1 MAKVT
6 MRQML
11 EAGVHFGHQTRYW
24 NPKMAPY
31 IFGDRNKIHIINL
44 EQTLPMFNDA
54 LNFAGKVAAK
64 GGKVMFV
71 GTKRPAQQAIRDE
84 AVRCKMPFVDQ
95 RWLGGMLTNFKT
107 IKQSV
112 RRLHD
117 IEKMEADGT
126 INRGGK
132 KEALMLTRELEKL
145 MKGLGGI
152 KDMRALPD
160 ALFVID
166 VGHESI
172 AIKEAKTLGIPVIG
186 IVDTNNSAD
195 NVDYIVPGNDDA
207 IRAIQLYTSAI
218 ADAVVEGHLV
228 AATNAEEMAAAAPK
242 PKAPAAKEAA
252 ADAKP
257 TAKVTKKAAP
267 AKSEDKPVE
276 AKAAVEKEAK
286 VAEKSPK
293 EEAPKKAP
301 AKEKVAEKPAPAKKV
316 APAKEKTKPEVKAEK
331 AAPAKT
337 VAPAKTEEKKE
348 KAPAAKKAPEK
359 KAPAKKAPTK
369 KAATKATGADDLKKI
384 EGIGPKIADTLNDAG
399 VKTFAE
405 LAKMD
410 RDAIKAILDTVSTL
424 KSKEPK
430 TWPQQAQLAADGKWD
445 ELKVLQDEL
454 MGGI

>member
-1 MAKVT
+1 
-6 MRQML
+6 ML

-54 LNFAGKVAAK
+54 LNFAGKIAAK

-71 GTKRPAQQAIRDE
+71 GTKRAAQQAIRDE

-117 IEKMEADGT
+117 IEKMEADGS

-152 KDMRALPD
+152 KDMRSLPD
-160 ALFVID
+160 ALFIVD

-172 AIKEAKTLGIPVIG
+172 AVQEAKTLGIPVIG

-228 AATNAEEMAAAAPK
+228 AATNAEEMAAAAPA
-242 PKAPAAKEAA
+242 PKAPAKAA
-252 ADAKP
+252 TDKADAKP
-257 TAKVTKKAAP
+257 TAKVTKKAVP
-267 AKSEDKPVE
+267 AKDVAS
-276 AKAAVEKEAK
+276 
-286 VAEKSPK
+286 AEK
-293 EEAPKKAP
+293 AAP
-301 AKEKVAEKPAPAKKV
+301 AKEVAPAEEKV
-316 APAKEKTKPEVKAEK
+316 APAKKEAAPKAEK
-331 AAPAKT
+331 AAPAEK
-337 VAPAKTEEKKE
+337 EE
-348 KAPAAKKAPEK
+348 AVK
-359 KAPAKKAPTK
+359 KAPAKKAAGK
-369 KAATKATGADDLKKI
+369 SDADDLKKI

-399 VKTFAE
+399 VTTFAK
-405 LAKMD
+405 LAGMD

-445 ELKVLQDEL
+445 ELKLLQDEL

>member
-1 MAKVT
+1 MWRPNPEEKSMAKVS

-54 LNFAGKVAAK
+54 LNFAGKIAAK

-71 GTKRPAQQAIRDE
+71 GTKRAAQTAIREE
-84 AVRCKMPFVDQ
+84 ATRCKMPFVDQ
-95 RWLGGMLTNFKT
+95 RWLGGMLTNYKT

-112 RRLHD
+112 RRMQE

-145 MKGLGGI
+145 NKGLGGI
-152 KDMRALPD
+152 KDMRSLPD
-160 ALFVID
+160 ALFIVD

-172 AIKEAKTLGIPVIG
+172 AVKEAKTLGIPVIG
-186 IVDTNNSAD
+186 VVDTNNSAE
-195 NVDYIVPGNDDA
+195 NVDYVIPGNDDA

-218 ADAVVEGHLV
+218 ADSVVEGHLA

-242 PKAPAAKEAA
+242 PKAAPKKAAAKPE
-252 ADAKP
+252 
-257 TAKVTKKAAP
+257 AKVTKKESPKAEAAP
-267 AKSEDKPVE
+267 AT
-276 AKAAVEKEAK
+276 
-286 VAEKSPK
+286 
-293 EEAPKKAP
+293 EEEAP
-301 AKEKVAEKPAPAKKV
+301 AKEEAT
-316 APAKEKTKPEVKAEK
+316 PAKE
-331 AAPAKT
+331 
-337 VAPAKTEEKKE
+337 
-348 KAPAAKKAPEK
+348 
-359 KAPAKKAPTK
+359 KAPAKKAAEKKEETPKK
-369 KAATKATGADDLKKI
+369 KAAPKKAAAKSIDADDLKKI
-384 EGIGPKIADTLNDAG
+384 EGIGPKIAEVLAENG
-399 VKTFAE
+399 VSTYAA

-410 RDAIKAILDTVSTL
+410 RDAVKAILDTVSTL

-430 TWPQQAQLAADGKWD
+430 TWPQQAALAADGKWE
-445 ELKVLQDEL
+445 ELEKLQDEL
-454 MGGI
+454 MGGV

>member
-44 EQTLPMFNDA
+44 EKTLPMFNDS
-54 LNFAGKVAAK
+54 LNFVGKLAAK

-71 GTKRPAQQAIRDE
+71 GTKRAAQAAIRDE
-84 AVRCKMPFVDQ
+84 ALRCKMPYVDQ

-117 IEKMEADGT
+117 IEKMQADGT

-132 KEALMLTRELEKL
+132 KEALMMTRELEKL
-145 MKGLGGI
+145 EKGLGGI
-152 KDMRALPD
+152 KNMRALPD
-160 ALFVID
+160 ALFIID

-172 AIKEAKTLGIPVIG
+172 AVKEAKTLGIPVIG
-186 IVDTNNSAD
+186 VVDTNNSAD
-195 NVDYIVPGNDDA
+195 NVDYIIPGNDDA

-218 ADAVVEGHLV
+218 ADSIIEGHLA
-228 AATNAEEMAAAAPK
+228 AATNAEEMAAAAP
-242 PKAPAAKEAA
+242 AS
-252 ADAKP
+252 
-257 TAKVTKKAAP
+257 KKAAP
-267 AKSEDKPVE
+267 
-276 AKAAVEKEAK
+276 KAEVKVTEKATPAS
-286 VAEKSPK
+286 AE
-293 EEAPKKAP
+293 EAP
-301 AKEKVAEKPAPAKKV
+301 AKE
-316 APAKEKTKPEVKAEK
+316 EVKKEAEPAEK
-331 AAPAKT
+331 A
-337 VAPAKTEEKKE
+337 E
-348 KAPAAKKAPEK
+348 
-359 KAPAKKAPTK
+359 
-369 KAATKATGADDLKKI
+369 ADDLKKI
-384 EGIGPKIADTLNDAG
+384 EGIGPKIAEVLGEAG
-399 VKTFAE
+399 VTTYAG

-430 TWPQQAQLAADGKWD
+430 TWPQQAALAADGKWD

-454 MGGI
+454 MGGV

>member
-1 MAKVT
+1 MAKVS

-54 LNFAGKVAAK
+54 LNFAGKIAAK

-71 GTKRPAQQAIRDE
+71 GTKRAAQTAIREE
-84 AVRCKMPFVDQ
+84 ATRCKMPFVDQ
-95 RWLGGMLTNFKT
+95 RWLGGMLTNYKT

-112 RRLHD
+112 RRMQE

-145 MKGLGGI
+145 NKGLGGI
-152 KDMRALPD
+152 KDMRSLPD
-160 ALFVID
+160 ALFIID

-172 AIKEAKTLGIPVIG
+172 AVKEAKTLGIPVIG
-186 IVDTNNSAD
+186 VVDTNNSAE
-195 NVDYIVPGNDDA
+195 NVDYVIPGNDDA

-218 ADAVVEGHLV
+218 ADSVVEGHLA

-242 PKAPAAKEAA
+242 SKAVPKKAEAKPEAKVTKKETSKAEAAPAAKEEAPAKEEPAA
-252 ADAKP
+252 E
-257 TAKVTKKAAP
+257 KKAAP
-267 AKSEDKPVE
+267 TK
-276 AKAAVEKEAK
+276 KEA
-286 VAEKSPK
+286 K
-293 EEAPKKAP
+293 EEAPKKAKAADKKETP
-301 AKEKVAEKPAPAKKV
+301 AAKK
-316 APAKEKTKPEVKAEK
+316 K
-331 AAPAKT
+331 AAPAKKA
-337 VAPAKTEEKKE
+337 AP
-348 KAPAAKKAPEK
+348 
-359 KAPAKKAPTK
+359 K
-369 KAATKATGADDLKKI
+369 KAAAKSKDGDDLKKI
-384 EGIGPKIADTLNDAG
+384 EGIGPKIADTLAEAG
-399 VKTFAE
+399 VTTFAA

-430 TWPQQAQLAADGKWD
+430 TWPQQAALAADGKWD
-445 ELKVLQDEL
+445 ELEKLQDDL
-454 MGGI
+454 MGGV

>member
-54 LNFAGKVAAK
+54 LNFAGKIAAK

-117 IEKMEADGT
+117 IEKMEADGS

-145 MKGLGGI
+145 MRGLGGI

-160 ALFVID
+160 ALFVVD

-195 NVDYIVPGNDDA
+195 DVEYIVPGNDDA

-242 PKAPAAKEAA
+242 PKAPAEAEVV

-257 TAKVTKKAAP
+257 SAKVTTKAAAPEVKKA
-267 AKSEDKPVE
+267 E
-276 AKAAVEKEAK
+276 
-286 VAEKSPK
+286 
-293 EEAPKKAP
+293 P
-301 AKEKVAEKPAPAKKV
+301 AKEAVTEVAKKDENK
-316 APAKEKTKPEVKAEK
+316 AEPAAKDVKEKAKPEAKAEK
-331 AAPAKT
+331 A
-337 VAPAKTEEKKE
+337 EEE
-348 KAPAAKKAPEK
+348 KAPAAKKASVK
-359 KAPAKKAPTK
+359 KASA
-369 KAATKATGADDLKKI
+369 ADDLKKI

-399 VKTFAE
+399 VKTFAG

-454 MGGI
+454 MGGV

>member
-44 EQTLPMFNDA
+44 EKTLPMFNDS
-54 LNFAGKVAAK
+54 LNFVGGLAAK
-64 GGKVMFV
+64 GGKIMFV
-71 GTKRPAQQAIRDE
+71 GTKRAAQAAIRDE
-84 AVRCKMPFVDQ
+84 ALRCKMPYVDQ

-132 KEALMLTRELEKL
+132 KEALMMTRELEKL
-145 MKGLGGI
+145 EKGLGGI
-152 KDMRALPD
+152 KNMRALPD
-160 ALFVID
+160 ALFIID
-166 VGHESI
+166 VGHEGI
-172 AIKEAKTLGIPVIG
+172 AVKEAKTLGIPVIG
-186 IVDTNNSAD
+186 VVDTNNSGD
-195 NVDYIVPGNDDA
+195 NVDYIIPGNDDA

-218 ADAVVEGHLV
+218 ADSVIEGHLA
-228 AATNAEEMAAAAPK
+228 AATNAEEMAAAAPAPKKAEAKSDDK
-242 PKAPAAKEAA
+242 PA
-252 ADAKP
+252 
-257 TAKVTKKAAP
+257 AKVTKKPAPAETAP
-267 AKSEDKPVE
+267 AKEE
-276 AKAAVEKEAK
+276 AK
-286 VAEKSPK
+286 K
-293 EEAPKKAP
+293 EEAPAKVEKAP
-301 AKEKVAEKPAPAKKV
+301 AKEAAPAKESAPAKKS
-316 APAKEKTKPEVKAEK
+316 APKKEAKAEK
-331 AAPAKT
+331 APATKK
-337 VAPAKTEEKKE
+337 PAV
-348 KAPAAKKAPEK
+348 K
-359 KAPAKKAPTK
+359 KAPAKKAE
-369 KAATKATGADDLKKI
+369 ADDLKKI
-384 EGIGPKIADTLNDAG
+384 EGIGPKIAEVLGEAG
-399 VKTFAE
+399 VTTYKG
-405 LAKMD
+405 LAGMD

-430 TWPQQAQLAADGKWD
+430 TWPQQAALAADGKWD

>member
-1 MAKVT
+1 

-54 LNFAGKVAAK
+54 LNFAGKIAAK

-71 GTKRPAQQAIRDE
+71 GTKRAAQQAIRDE

-117 IEKMEADGT
+117 IEKMEADGS

-152 KDMRALPD
+152 KDMRSLPD
-160 ALFVID
+160 ALFIVD
-166 VGHESI
+166 VGHEGI
-172 AIKEAKTLGIPVIG
+172 AVQEAKTLGIPVIG

-195 NVDYIVPGNDDA
+195 NVEYIVPGNDDA

-228 AATNAEEMAAAAPK
+228 AATNAEEMAAAAPA
-242 PKAPAAKEAA
+242 PKAPAKAA
-252 ADAKP
+252 TDKADAKP

-267 AKSEDKPVE
+267 AKDAASAD
-276 AKAAVEKEAK
+276 KAAS
-286 VAEKSPK
+286 AEKV
-293 EEAPKKAP
+293 AP
-301 AKEKVAEKPAPAKKV
+301 AKEAPVAKEAAPAEEKPAEEKVAPAKKEAAPKAEKAVPAEKEEAVKKAPAKKV
-316 APAKEKTKPEVKAEK
+316 A
-331 AAPAKT
+331 
-337 VAPAKTEEKKE
+337 EKKE
-348 KAPAAKKAPEK
+348 PAK
-359 KAPAKKAPTK
+359 KAPAKKAASK
-369 KAATKATGADDLKKI
+369 SDADDLKKI

-399 VKTFAE
+399 VTTFAK
-405 LAKMD
+405 LAGMD
-410 RDAIKAILDTVSTL
+410 RDAIKAILYTVSTL